1 MMVKDMTAEEADLEF
16 AAMRTVYSALE
27 PLDDDARARVLA
39 YVASRLEIGVAAP
52 VIKQADTVVVDE
64 AATPSPTSAPKFN
77 TFAELFSAASPKSS
91 ADKALLAGYWLQVC
105 EGAQNF
111 DSASANKILKHLGE
125 GLANVTNAIDTLK
138 NQKPQL
144 ALQLRKS
151 GTTQQARKTYM
162 VTAAGTKAVETMLE
176 GDS

>member
-1 MMVKDMTAEEADLEF
+1 MTAEEDLEF
-16 AAMRTVYSALE
+16 AAMRSVYGALE
-27 PLDDDARARVLA
+27 PLDDDARARVLT

-52 VIKQADTVVVDE
+52 VIKQADAAVVDE
-64 AATPSPTSAPKFN
+64 SVAAPATSPASAPKFN

>member
-1 MMVKDMTAEEADLEF
+1 MVKDMTAEEADLEF